1 MRADFLPALALILA
15 LAAAPLR
22 AETQTGT
29 PTGTPAAA
37 SAATAPGAKFIK
49 PEIITQ
55 DPGAE
60 EPVQQAGTLAEEIL
74 SAATLD
80 TGDDATPV
88 SEPPESAARQSIS
101 PTPGTL
107 TPEAG
112 TDVTG
117 TTWTGTLEPLASE
130 PFATT
135 SLPQDPAIPE
145 DVLLSAATS
154 GVTRAVAIVEE
165 LKRETIEVRVSIS
178 RQMMEV
184 RYNGE
189 ILHEWPVSTA
199 RKGKVTPK
207 GSFKPQW
214 LSKNHKSSLYNN
226 APMPYSIFYSGNYA
240 IHGTDQ
246 ESKLGRPASAGC
258 VRLSRANAKIL
269 FAMVRQEGKS
279 KMKVE
284 ILD

>member
-15 LAAAPLR
+15 LAAAPLL
-22 AETQTGT
+22 AETQ
-29 PTGTPAAA
+29 PGTPAAT

-49 PEIITQ
+49 PEIITP

-80 TGDDATPV
+80 TGEDATPV
-88 SEPPESAARQSIS
+88 SEPPESAAQQSIS

-112 TDVTG
+112 TAATG

-135 SLPQDPAIPE
+135 SLPQDPAIPVE
-145 DVLLSAATS
+145 IVLEAATS

-165 LKRETIEVRVSIS
+165 LRRETIEVRVSIS

-189 ILHEWPVSTA
+189 VLHEWPVSTA

-269 FAMVRQEGKS
+269 FAMVQQEGKS